1 MYELK
6 KIQLIDLG
14 IFVGKIDEVN
24 PEQIS
29 SDIKNYSKN
38 IAQECDSSQAIS
50 RGFVQ
55 YEDLL
60 VPLTPEV
67 LKLENVV
74 KNLLF
79 NLTQRQYDLRET
91 WAVDLEFNQSVISHS
106 HYSNLHIHPEEYFS
120 VTYYPQV
127 PEGSADLIFS
137 ADYCNLMSSTVSV
150 TPEVGTVIIFN
161 SYIQHMTSRNKSKES
176 RLVVSQNWCPT
187 EPNMTENADWS
198 VYLDRPTVSQP
209 FAV

>member
-1 MYELK
+1 MHELK

-38 IAQECDSSQAIS
+38 IAQERDDSQAIS

-67 LKLENVV
+67 LKLENAI
-74 KNLLF
+74 KNMLF

-127 PEGSADLIFS
+127 PKGSADLIFS

-187 EPNMTENADWS
+187 EPNTTENADWS
-198 VYLDRPTVSQP
+198 VYLDRPTVNQP
-209 FAV
+209 IIA